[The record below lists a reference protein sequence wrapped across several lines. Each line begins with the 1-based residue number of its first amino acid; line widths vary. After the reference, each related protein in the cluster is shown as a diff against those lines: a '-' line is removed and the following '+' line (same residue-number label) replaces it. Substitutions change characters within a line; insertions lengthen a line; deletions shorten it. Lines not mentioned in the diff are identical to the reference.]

1 MTLYSIKHHIKTSTD
16 STLFADDLA
25 TSCSSE
31 NIKNIEKIFTLYMEK
46 LENWLIKWR
55 LCINPSKCK
64 LILIS
69 KCKKEMINVIERG
82 RTNFKK

>member
-1 MTLYSIKHHIKTSTD
+1 
-16 STLFADDLA
+16 
-25 TSCSSE
+25 
-31 NIKNIEKIFTLYMEK
+31 MEK

-69 KCKKEMINVIERG
+69 KCKQEMINVIERG